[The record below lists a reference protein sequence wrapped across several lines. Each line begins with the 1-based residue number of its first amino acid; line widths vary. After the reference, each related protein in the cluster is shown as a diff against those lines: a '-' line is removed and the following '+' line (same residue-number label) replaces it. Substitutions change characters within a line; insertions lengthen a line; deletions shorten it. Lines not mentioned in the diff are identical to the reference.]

1 MGEEDEEAPYK
12 AMDELIEVVSCKT
25 SAYYRKLQSGY
36 IQHFLGNFL
45 ATSLKLWEYFEVNA
59 TTES

>member
-1 MGEEDEEAPYK
+1 MGEEDEEASYK

-45 ATSLKLWEYFEVNA
+45 KDVGIFRGTSWASSWQLP
-59 TTES
+59 